1 MANDNTPPRIRLI
14 VTVTFITVVTLVAL
28 KFVFDSYFAYM
39 SDQATHE
46 KLAEPVARRNLAEI
60 EKKHLT
66 GSPLPIEAAMAKL
79 AQGARTDGDLSD
91 VEPKPSEDNGPLIGW
106 SKLPKPLP
114 TPHPRPVPTLG
125 DATTPDGGP
134 TMAAADGD
142 AGAPTAHDA
151 HDGGAAHAAHTDP
164 APPMHTA
171 APIAPVAPA
180 PAPKPAPVAPA
191 PKPAPVAPAPKP
203 TTAPPPAPA
212 P

>member
-14 VTVTFITVVTLVAL
+14 VTVTVITVVTLIAL

-46 KLAEPVARRNLAEI
+46 KLAEPIARRNLAEI

-79 AQGARTDGDLSD
+79 ARGARTDAELSD
-91 VEPKPSEDNGPLIGW
+91 VEPKPSDDNGPLIGW

-114 TPHPRPVPTLG
+114 TPHPRPAATLG
-125 DATTPDGGP
+125 EVATDDAGAA
-134 TMAAADGD
+134 MATADGD

-151 HDGGAAHAAHTDP
+151 HDAGAAHAHTDP

-171 APIAPVAPA
+171 APIAPA
-180 PAPKPAPVAPA
+180 PAPKPAPVAPT
-191 PKPAPVAPAPKP
+191 PAPTV
-203 TTAPPPAPA
+203 APPPAP
-212 P
+212 